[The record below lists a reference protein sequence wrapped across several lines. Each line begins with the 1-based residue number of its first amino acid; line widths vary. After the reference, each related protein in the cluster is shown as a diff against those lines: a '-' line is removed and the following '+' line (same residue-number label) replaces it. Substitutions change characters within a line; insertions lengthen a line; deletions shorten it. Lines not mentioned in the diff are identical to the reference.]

1 MDNLTK
7 QLWAL
12 MDSSRGSMEASHT
25 LELIVY
31 VAFVAKENPESFQA
45 IVNSGHA
52 KQLNMLIEA
61 GQVLEATH
69 PADVCVA
76 PNHYKTDAKIVNKVV
91 SFIAE
96 ISNFGSLA
104 SALRDLSA
112 QTLGKFNVSSANQN
126 MQRIFSAIVG
136 DCSDRTLYDGACGL
150 ARVASSSNSN
160 ALYLEEKHHS
170 TYLTAYRLLTLEDK
184 NFSLVNA
191 DSLLEPAFDQEKQ
204 FDVVV
209 MEPPMAQKFNAD
221 ERRMLVEA
229 PFISVPV
236 GKAVSAN
243 SGDSLW
249 VQQAVSNLNETGK
262 GYIVLPQGILFRGGY
277 DAKVR
282 EYLLEN
288 ELLEAVIG
296 LPASI
301 LDGTGIPPV
310 ILVLNKNKQ
319 AGSPVVFVDASDIGI
334 VAKHKVTITSQD
346 AELIADLAAGK
357 RGDDER
363 YKAVFIPEIRQQN
376 NELSISR
383 YIAKEIEVEELDI
396 VQELKK
402 LKSYQADFEQSQQVL
417 TALLTR
423 YQ

>member
-7 QLWAL
+7 QLRL
-12 MDSSRGSMEASHT
+12 LIDISRSSMEASHI

-31 VAFVAKENPESFQA
+31 IAFIAKENPDSFQSV
-45 IVNSGHA
+45 VNSGHA
-52 KQLNMLIEA
+52 KQLNMLIESSHI
-61 GQVLEATH
+61 LEKTH
-69 PADVCVA
+69 PADVCAA
-76 PNHYKTDAKIVNKVV
+76 PHHYRIDAKVVNHVV
-91 SFIAE
+91 SFISG
-96 ISNFGSLA
+96 ISSFGLLA
-104 SALRDLSA
+104 SALRDLSV
-112 QTLGKFNVSSANQN
+112 QIFGRYNWCSANLN
-126 MQRIFSAIVG
+126 MERVFSALVG
-136 DCSDRTLYDGACGL
+136 DCSDKSLYDGACGL

-160 ALYLEEKHHS
+160 ALYLEEINYN
-170 TYLTAYRLLTLEDK
+170 TYVFAYRLLTLGNK
-184 NFSLVNA
+184 HFSLVNNN
-191 DSLLEPAFDQEKQ
+191 SLLNPAFRLEQQ

-209 MEPPMAQKFNAD
+209 LEPPMGQKFSAD

-229 PFISVPV
+229 PFITVPV
-236 GKAVSAN
+236 GEVVSAN

-249 VQQAVSNLNETGK
+249 VQQVINNLNESGK
-262 GYIVLPQGILFRGGY
+262 GYIVLFQGILFRGGY

-301 LDGTGIPPV
+301 LDGTPISPV

-319 AGSPVVFVDASDIGI
+319 AGSPVIFVDASDIG
-334 VAKHKVTITSQD
+334 AKDKYRVTITNQD
-346 AELIADLAAGK
+346 AKLIAELATGK
-357 RGDDER
+357 RVDDER

-376 NELSISR
+376 NELTISR

-396 VQELKK
+396 AKELRLLKK
-402 LKSYQADFEQSQQVL
+402 CQADFERTQQVI
-417 TALLTR
+417 TSLLAK

>member
-52 KQLNMLIEA
+52 KQLNMLVEA
-61 GQVLEATH
+61 GHALEANH
-69 PADVCVA
+69 PSDVCVA
-76 PNHYKTDAKIVNKVV
+76 PHHYRIDAKIVNQVV
-91 SFIAE
+91 SFIAD
-96 ISNFGSLA
+96 ISTFGSL
-104 SALRDLSA
+104 SNALRDLSA
-112 QTLGKFNVSSANQN
+112 QTLGKLNESSANQN
-126 MQRIFSAIVG
+126 MENVFSALVG
-136 DCSDRTLYDGACGL
+136 DCNDKTLYDGACGL

-160 ALYLEEKHHS
+160 ALYLEERNHS
-170 TYLTAYRLLTLEDK
+170 TYLSAYRLLTLEDK
-184 NFSLVNA
+184 HFSLANT
-191 DSLLEPAFDQEKQ
+191 DSLLAPTYSQEKQ

-209 MEPPMAQKFNAD
+209 MEPPMAQKFSAD

-249 VQQAVSNLNETGK
+249 VQQVISHLNETGK
-262 GYIVLPQGILFRGGY
+262 GYIVLPQGMLFRGGY

-288 ELLEAVIG
+288 ELVEAVIG
-296 LPASI
+296 LPTSI
-301 LDGTGIPPV
+301 LDGTSIPPV
-310 ILVLNKNKQ
+310 ILVLNKNKP
-319 AGSPVVFVDASDIGI
+319 AGSPVVFVDASDIGT
-334 VAKHKVTITSQD
+334 KDKNRVTITNQD
-346 AELIADLAAGK
+346 AELIADLVAGK

-363 YKAVFIPEIRQQN
+363 YKAVFTPEIRQQN

-383 YIAKEIEVEELDI
+383 YIVKEIEVEELDLA
-396 VQELKK
+396 QELKT
-402 LKSYQADFEQSQQVL
+402 LKSYQADFEKSQQVL
-417 TALLTR
+417 TSLLAK